1 MNFETERRCFYH
13 LRDHL
18 SDEAKA
24 EYERG
29 VGNLIQIYNTTIYE
43 NRFLTGGVVEVFT
56 LALMRSVGIEV
67 EPCGDT
73 GVGGDLIL
81 STGEMFSVKSSFTK
95 VRSNVILVNTRDDS
109 NTPWT
114 TAILFVLSGIGM
126 VYGDPSMEIEGD
138 LNRAKDNLN
147 IKQAAIARFA
157 KDPLNF
163 IPMSIPFKPST
174 EEAIYSKKMSDA
186 VALQLMDE
194 LGLKILSDQVLSD
207 LTDSSTPDDDAKQL
221 ALDIS

>member
-1 MNFETERRCFYH
+1 MNYERERNCFYH
-13 LRDHL
+13 LKNNL
-18 SDEAKA
+18 KPEARA

-56 LALMRSVGIEV
+56 LALMRTVGIEV

-114 TAILFVLSGIGM
+114 TATLFVLSGIGM

-174 EEAIYSKKMSDA
+174 EQAIYSKKMSDA

-194 LGLKILSDQVLSD
+194 LELKILSDQVPDLS
-207 LTDSSTPDDDAKQL
+207 DSSTPDDDAKQL

>member
-1 MNFETERRCFYH
+1 M
-13 LRDHL
+13 RDNL
-18 SDEAKA
+18 KDEAKT

-29 VGNLIQIYNTTIYE
+29 VGDLIQIYNTTIYE
-43 NRFLTGGVVEVFT
+43 NRFLVGGVVEVFT
-56 LALMRSVGIEV
+56 LALMRSTGIEI

-81 STGEMFSVKSSFTK
+81 STGQMFSVKSSFTE

-114 TAILFVLSGIGM
+114 TATLFVLSGIGII
-126 VYGDPSMEIEGD
+126 YGDPSMEVEGD
-138 LNRAKDNLN
+138 LRRAKDNLN
-147 IKQAAIARFA
+147 IKQAAITRFA
-157 KDPLNF
+157 NDPLNF

-186 VALQLMDE
+186 VALQLMSE
-194 LGLKILSDQVLSD
+194 LELKILSDQVPDLSE
-207 LTDSSTPDDDAKQL
+207 DARPNDPNEQL
-221 ALDIS
+221 SLDIS